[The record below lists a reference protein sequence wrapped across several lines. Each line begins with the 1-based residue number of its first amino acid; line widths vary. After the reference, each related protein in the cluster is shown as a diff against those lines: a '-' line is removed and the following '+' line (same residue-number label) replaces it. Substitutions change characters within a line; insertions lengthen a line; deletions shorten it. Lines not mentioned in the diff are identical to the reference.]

1 MDQNTQFFII
11 VGTVIAVFLWLRN
24 DIHRLDAKIDRVN
37 DSLQGDFESLRSEVT
52 TIRENLAWMSGR
64 MGYDEPTPPKPDDG

>member
-37 DSLQGDFESLRSEVT
+37 DSLQADFAALRSEVT
-52 TIRENLAWMSGR
+52 TIRENLAWMRGR
-64 MGYDEPTPPKPDDG
+64 MGYDEPTPPHADDG